1 MFVYTLR
8 TELWT
13 LRDGG
18 RGRQRERQKVKAPLA
33 CSLSEQREHIVKTTF
48 TNPAGLKLK
57 TQSAVGERMEDE
69 KMRDEEEKKL
79 KWETMFYVGERV
91 LKTGVF
97 IRKENSAR
105 E

>member
-1 MFVYTLR
+1 M
-8 TELWT
+8 
-13 LRDGG
+13 
-18 RGRQRERQKVKAPLA
+18 
-33 CSLSEQREHIVKTTF
+33 KTTF

-97 IRKENSAR
+97 IRRENSAR